1 MAVEGCYEPQR
12 PDSLQLKETMC
23 DFDRRL
29 IGHQSLD
36 SFQCLKNSSHTI
48 SKQCREGLSKHF
60 NCSDENLSSMSR
72 LSLNDE
78 DWMSSQTHQQYQ
90 ECSVSDSLVGSE
102 DLCECTRTRV
112 SKMSYSS
119 GSAHSAPVTPSS
131 ADVIAQ
137 RHCTKLNVEP
147 SPHYRGLQE
156 PARPYTSVNLTLRP
170 PSSNP
175 QPPIDISSRAGG
187 LTYSSCSYDPRQGYQ
202 SRLQISIGPGG
213 EGTVTGARTQS
224 IRPCSSVPF
233 LRPALSMPDVATTSS
248 QLSFQYPLLVSNG
261 K

>member
-1 MAVEGCYEPQR
+1 MAVEGCFEPHR

-23 DFDRRL
+23 DFDRSL
-29 IGHQSLD
+29 IGRQSLD
-36 SFQCLKNSSHTI
+36 SFQCLKKASHMI
-48 SKQCREGLSKHF
+48 SKKCQEGLSKHF
-60 NCSDENLSSMSR
+60 NCSDESLSSMSR

-78 DWMSSQTHQQYQ
+78 DWMSSQTRQQYQ
-90 ECSVSDSLVGSE
+90 ECSVSDSIVGSE
-102 DLCECTRTRV
+102 DLCECKRTRV
-112 SKMSYSS
+112 SKMLYGN

-131 ADVIAQ
+131 ADVKAQ
-137 RHCTKLNVEP
+137 RHCTKLSVEP
-147 SPHYRGLQE
+147 SPHYQGLQE
-156 PARPYTSVNLTLRP
+156 PVRPFTSVNLTLRP

-213 EGTVTGARTQS
+213 QGTVTGVRTQS
-224 IRPCSSVPF
+224 VRPSPSVPF

-248 QLSFQYPLLVSNG
+248 QLSFHHPPLDSNG